1 MASLVPNSIHAGGAE
16 DAPIYARIGAAL
28 VTSAIGITVANPSD
42 VVKVRQQA
50 CSIRADAHG
59 NYIGISQ
66 AAAVLSHRSR
76 LNFSYSRRTARE
88 SR

>member
-1 MASLVPNSIHAGGAE
+1 MRRSSSCNCLSGAKQHHAGGAE

-59 NYIGISQ
+59 DYFICI
-66 AAAVLSHRSR
+66 L
-76 LNFSYSRRTARE
+76 
-88 SR
+88 